1 LRFSKFR
8 SSTLTRQAGSI
19 LIPEQKPNGRL
30 FTLYEGSVEFPINPQ
45 HIADTLGLSLVPTNK
60 TLLL

>member
-1 LRFSKFR
+1 MSFSKFR

-19 LIPEQKPNGRL
+19 LVPEKKPNGRL
-30 FTLYEGSVEFPINPQ
+30 FTLYEGSVEFPINQQ
-45 HIADTLGLSLVPTNK
+45 HIADTLGLSLVHANK